1 MMAISRHKL
10 SVVLT
15 VLLIVCAAGATRAQS
30 PATAAPPEVNLA
42 EVRWGAE
49 ARGSGKPFNPLYDVS
64 KAIDGSRSWTL
75 FGSKP
80 DGLVGGVVTV
90 GLALPTRVSAV
101 ALTQAARGDQ
111 LDRAREV
118 AIAVDGRTVARITL
132 ADTPGK
138 RQRFPIAVTGR
149 QVSFTVLS
157 QYDAADSDVGGW
169 EELEVLTA
177 ENPAVKFALP
187 EAFRPTETVL
197 LQKTT
202 ATARVIGRPR
212 KTQGHPRTLWTAE
225 ELVALR
231 RRADTDRE
239 VRAAMDDLLRRADRW
254 IETPPVIPRPVAT
267 LTAEAT
273 FAHLQAAGAV
283 VDLGLAYHLSDGR
296 RYAKAAAAILGEYAR
311 RFPDYPLTGTR
322 ISSRAR
328 IFDRRVTMADWLIRL
343 ATGYD
348 LVASTLTPRQ
358 RKTVS
363 RQLLRDAAVCVAG
376 EASYWESRDDAAA
389 VATAAV
395 LITGYAIEDKELIRW
410 GLEGRNGHGGA
421 VRIVDGFIND
431 DGSWLNA
438 PVARPAASAEALLVM
453 AECAWRNGVDLY
465 RRGGGRLKRML
476 DAPRSLAYPTLALP
490 ALHRD
495 GGSTLLGPSLF
506 TYEYAERRYGDP
518 HYRLLSTALAPRLG
532 SRQDGF
538 LPWPCLQSGEP
549 PEAVPDVRGAG
560 LLNHSGFATIATGR
574 GRRRNQVTMVL
585 GSASGPPRPD
595 VLAIDLFGLDRP
607 LMPSPGA
614 TYTDDERFRDWYLTA
629 VAHNTLVVDERR
641 QAPSRATPVLLGA
654 TEDVALARAWTADAY
669 PGVAIDRTVVLT
681 RNYAVDLVAVFS
693 TLPRMIDLPYHAHGD
708 LATTLSTEAQ
718 RYPVSNQPGYFEM
731 AAVTRGTT
739 SDTWQATWSAAG
751 EQAPLVMTV
760 PGGDET
766 TVITA
771 TGWMGNKDVPLV
783 MQRRTAARTAFAAV
797 INLDRDPHYVSRL
810 QWLDTGSPS
819 SRALKITTRRGTD
832 TLVVGYAPGTHRA
845 GGVETDARLAWVRTR
860 RHLSEGLW
868 QGDVES
874 ITMAGGTYVEVSGN
888 RLTSRHP
895 ALLACERMGTDLL
908 LIRNLAGGDTVV
920 GIRGLDLSA
929 AGTGDDPNYVSYAV
943 DLAGLPRG
951 RKPKLSSIADPVS
964 EPLAVG
970 SGLIIQ
976 RPGDTFMADRRRY
989 ERDRFRIRLGQ
1000 VHAARLARLDQAML
1014 NQEDARQSPITP
1026 GTAVVVEAE
1035 SFTAQGGGRVE
1046 VTDRKIAARGGKA
1059 FLRWDEEGHWL
1070 EWPVDIPESGY
1081 YHLLM
1086 KCCSREQ
1093 GIRRRLEIDGNAP
1106 VPGLAS
1112 FYLPYTGGWSSNKD
1126 DWRVVRVEDFRIGQP
1141 VLIYLTKGRH
1151 TVRMTNVSQSV
1162 NLDYFVFAS
1171 PDMPADRAAYE

>member
-1 MMAISRHKL
+1 MMNISRHPL

-15 VLLIVCAAGATRAQS
+15 ILLIVCAAGTVLAQAPTAT
-30 PATAAPPEVNLA
+30 PPETNLA

-64 KAIDGSRSWTL
+64 KAIDGAQSWTL

-80 DGLVGGVVTV
+80 DGLVGGAVTV
-90 GLALPTRVSAV
+90 RLALPTQVSAV
-101 ALTQAARGDQ
+101 ALTQADRVDQ
-111 LDRAREV
+111 FDRAREV
-118 AIAVDGRTVARITL
+118 AIAVDGRTVARIEL

-138 RQRFPIAVTGR
+138 RQRFPISVTGR

-177 ENPAVKFALP
+177 EDPAVKFALP
-187 EAFRPTETVL
+187 AAFKPPETAL

-202 ATARVIGRPR
+202 PTGRVIGRPR
-212 KTQGHPRTLWTAE
+212 QAKGHPRTLWTAE
-225 ELVALR
+225 ELAALR

-239 VRAAMDDLLRRADRW
+239 VRTAMDDLLRRAADLV
-254 IETPPVIPRPVAT
+254 ETPPVIPQPVAT

-273 FAHLQAAGAV
+273 LEHIQAARAV
-283 VDLGLAYHLSDGR
+283 VDLGLAYHLSNDR
-296 RYAKAAAAILGEYAR
+296 RYAKAAGTILGQYAR
-311 RFPDYPLTGTR
+311 RFPDYPVTGTR
-322 ISSRAR
+322 MDLRAR
-328 IFDRRVTMADWLIRL
+328 IFDRRITMADWLIRL

-348 LVASTLTPRQ
+348 LVAATLTSRQ

-363 RQLLRDAAVCVAG
+363 RQLLREAAVCVAG
-376 EASYWESRDDAAA
+376 EASYWESRNDAAA

-395 LITGYAIEDKELIRW
+395 LATGYAIEDKELIRW
-410 GLEGRNGHGGA
+410 GLEGRNDHGGA

-431 DGSWLNA
+431 DGSWLDA

-476 DAPRSLAYPTLALP
+476 DAPRTLAYPTLALP
-490 ALHRD
+490 ALHRG
-495 GGSTLLGPSLF
+495 GGSTLLGPELF
-506 TYEYAERRYGDP
+506 THEYAERRYGDP
-518 HYRLLSTALAPRLG
+518 YYRLLARYLAPRLG

-538 LPWPCLQSGEP
+538 LPWPCLQPGQSPGTL
-549 PEAVPDVRGAG
+549 PDVRGAG
-560 LLNHSGFATIATGR
+560 LLSHSGFVTIATGR
-574 GRRRNQVTMVL
+574 GQRRNQVTMVM
-585 GSASGPPRPD
+585 GSVSGPPRPD
-595 VLAIDLFGLDRP
+595 VLAIDLFGLERP
-607 LMPSPGA
+607 LAPSPGA
-614 TYTDDERFRDWYLTA
+614 TYADEQRLSNWYLTA
-629 VAHNTLVVDERR
+629 VAHNTPVIDERR

-693 TLPRMIDLPYHAHGD
+693 KLPRAIDLPYHAHGD

-739 SDTWQATWSAAG
+739 SDAWHATWSAAD
-751 EQAPLVMTV
+751 ERPPLVMTV
-760 PGGDET
+760 PAGDET

-783 MQRRTAARTAFAAV
+783 MQRRTTAQTAFAAV
-797 INLDRDPHYVSRL
+797 INLDRDPHYVSRVE
-810 QWLDTGSPS
+810 WIDTGSPS

-832 TLVVGYAPGTHRA
+832 TLIVGYAPGTHRA
-845 GGVETDARLAWVRTR
+845 GGVQTDARLALVRTR
-860 RHLSEGLW
+860 HHLSEGLW
-868 QGDVES
+868 QGGVES
-874 ITMAGGTYVEVSGN
+874 IYMAGGTRVDVSGN
-888 RLTSRHP
+888 RLTSRRP
-895 ALLACERMGTDLL
+895 ALLACERMGADLL
-908 LIRNLAGGDTVV
+908 LIRNLAGSDTVV

-929 AGTGDDPNYVSYAV
+929 AGTEDDPNYVSFAV
-943 DLAGLPRG
+943 DLAGLPRE

-964 EPLAVG
+964 ERLAIG

-989 ERDRFRIRLGQ
+989 ERDRFRIRLRQ
-1000 VHAARLARLDQAML
+1000 VHAARLARLDQAMV
-1014 NQEDARQSPITP
+1014 NQEEARQSPITP

-1035 SFTAQGGGRVE
+1035 SFTAQGGGRVL
-1046 VTDRKIAARGGKA
+1046 VTDHKIAARGGKA
-1059 FLRWDEEGHWL
+1059 FLKWDEEGHWIQ
-1070 EWPVDIPESGY
+1070 WPVDIPESGY

-1093 GIRRRLEIDGNAP
+1093 GIRRRLEIDGNAA
-1106 VPGLAS
+1106 VPGLAD
-1112 FYLPYTGGWSSNKD
+1112 FYLPYTGGWSRNKD
-1126 DWRVVRVEDFRIGQP
+1126 DWRMVRVEDFRIGQP

-1171 PDMPADRAAYE
+1171 PDMPINRDAYE